1 MNREQLMSGLAE
13 DAQYFRPTMFS
24 VYGVD
29 GDGRPFLGWGIQ
41 LGDREAFFCRPGTSE
56 TWISTSAEQVKAT
69 FDRTGDA
76 RLLWLD
82 D

>member
-1 MNREQLMSGLAE
+1 MNHEQLMSGLAE
-13 DAQYFRPTMFS
+13 DAAYFRPTMFS

-29 GDGRPFLGWGIQ
+29 RAGRPFLGWGIQ
-41 LGDREAFFCRPGTSE
+41 MGDDEAFYCLPGTAE
-56 TWISTSAEQVKAT
+56 TWISSSAEQVKAT
-69 FDRTGDA
+69 LSRTGDA